1 MKKTTWLATCLFAPA
16 ALMMALG
23 CKSKKVEPPPTV
35 VESRNAFLGSWQGK
49 ESSGNIYML
58 RFNSDLTWESQIE
71 DNGAARP
78 HYKGTYVPE
87 GSRARMTVTE
97 EADLRTMGWRAERG
111 NVPKNL
117 VGTLSG
123 VTMKVAD
130 VLTDAELR
138 RR

>member
-1 MKKTTWLATCLFAPA
+1 
-16 ALMMALG
+16 MMALG

-87 GSRARMTVTE
+87 GSRARMIIAE
-97 EADLRTMGWRAERG
+97 EGNLRTMAWMVERG
-111 NVPKNL
+111 NVPTNI
-117 VGTLSG
+117 TANLSG
-123 VTMKVAD
+123 NVLKVGSI
-130 VLTDAELR
+130 LTDAELR